1 MRKRVVVIE
10 AEDWA
15 MQSAQLDAS
24 YPFAPIVG
32 LICGFIVREDRHSIS
47 ITQQYFEAEGQVR
60 QTITVP
66 KKNILSR
73 SEWALKPK
81 KIGQQPPSVG
91 LEVLAP

>member
-15 MQSAQLDAS
+15 MNYAQLDTDH
-24 YPFAPIVG
+24 PFAPIVG
-32 LICGFIVREDRHSIS
+32 LICGFIVREDRRSIS

-73 SEWALKPK
+73 SDWALKPK
-81 KIGQQPPSVG
+81 K
-91 LEVLAP
+91 

>member
-24 YPFAPIVG
+24 HPFTTITG
-32 LICGFIVREDRHSIS
+32 LICGFVVREDRKTIS

-60 QTITVP
+60 STITIP

-81 KIGQQPPSVG
+81 K
-91 LEVLAP
+91 